1 MYQSHYRDLRIN
13 SAFEKEMGWWW
24 SSDSKAGS
32 ELCDIRNDGV
42 MRHNK
47 ILDLVSGVRAIA
59 RPAGNRPL
67 CRFHYAGIIAGHPG
81 GEESDW
87 WRAPGPSQQCLNSR
101 AIVCYW
107 KIREKKEGKG
117 RRERGGRGRERKREK
132 LSKVGG
138 IIRPFLKTG
147 KKWLGVSSVGSRVG
161 LFLARSTFFSRKMG

>member
-24 SSDSKAGS
+24 SSDGKAGS

-42 MRHNK
+42 MHHNK
-47 ILDLVSGVRAIA
+47 ILDLVSGVRAAIA

-107 KIREKKEGKG
+107 KIREKKRRKRAPRK
-117 RRERGGRGRERKREK
+117 RRERERKKERETVE
-132 LSKVGG
+132 SG
-138 IIRPFLKTG
+138 RHNST
-147 KKWLGVSSVGSRVG
+147 VSENGE
-161 LFLARSTFFSRKMG
+161 KMVRG

>member
-1 MYQSHYRDLRIN
+1 
-13 SAFEKEMGWWW
+13 
-24 SSDSKAGS
+24 
-32 ELCDIRNDGV
+32 

-87 WRAPGPSQQCLNSR
+87 WRAPGPLQQCLNSR
-101 AIVCYW
+101 AIVCHW
-107 KIREKKEGKG
+107 KIREKKREGK
-117 RRERGGRGRERKREK
+117 RRRGSGGKRRGEEGEREK

-147 KKWLGVSSVGSRVG
+147 KKWLGVGSVGSRVRSFFG
-161 LFLARSTFFSRKMG
+161 ARDIFFPFFRGKWGKSRRPRQSISLSGTWFCHY